1 MATDTLSE
9 RLSTKLHLQT
19 KKVGEDRIRRA
30 KEKDEDIAIFS
41 MFSLEGDP
49 KFRCCLGKDCLL
61 GDPKKADPGDENDK
75 RPSFLF
81 FNDLLYKNSN
91 ENKTF
96 WEVSCSTFRVD
107 LGGRC
112 KTTRCT
118 RGRRIRFRS
127 QVFLRST
134 SARRSWVDVAQ
145 PARDKLSDRTD
156 SRRIVQQRKEKG
168 MRERKKNKIRG
179 KVGIRREPWPY
190 VETRARPH
198 SSIVRGY
205 ICLVNQVNCPWLDQP
220 YSS

>member
-75 RPSFLF
+75 RRSFLF
-81 FNDLLYKNSN
+81 FNDLLFKNSD

-96 WEVSCSTFRVD
+96 WEVSCPTFRIV

-156 SRRIVQQRKEKG
+156 SRRIVQQRKENG
-168 MRERKKNKIRG
+168 MRERKKNKLRG
-179 KVGIRREPWPY
+179 KERIRREP
-190 VETRARPH
+190 
-198 SSIVRGY
+198 
-205 ICLVNQVNCPWLDQP
+205 
-220 YSS
+220 